1 MISLNGCTFV
11 KLLKAKGKVTFFLF
25 IYFFFKKT
33 PQNSLWKGCAS
44 PEILI
49 SD

>member
-1 MISLNGCTFV
+1 MSLNGCTFV
-11 KLLKAKGKVTFFLF
+11 KLLKAEGMGKVLF
-25 IYFFFKKT
+25 YFIFAFKKR
-33 PQNSLWKGCAS
+33 SLLETGSTS

>member
-1 MISLNGCTFV
+1 MSLNGCAFV
-11 KLLKAKGKVTFFLF
+11 KLLKAEGMGKVLF
-25 IYFFFKKT
+25 YFFIFALK
-33 PQNSLWKGCAS
+33 NRSLLENGYTS

>member
-1 MISLNGCTFV
+1 MSLNGCTFV
-11 KLLKAKGKVTFFLF
+11 KLLKAEGMGKVSFFCLKKRRG
-25 IYFFFKKT
+25 FFENGYT
-33 PQNSLWKGCAS
+33 S